1 MLLLGH
7 QFMFFVKTKVYTVL
21 GHWTLLHKQ
30 VWGPPALCT
39 EAKMLETQKCCVP
52 LPTEELPPTS
62 LLDVAYFRSCWLVTW
77 RWSLPTDAAY
87 KSNSDPTWEK
97 CCPQN
102 CSVIEDN
109 ILKALVF
116 YIKKNTFCN
125 LLATAMVAD
134 RISSF
139 PSQLCAPPLWKHWGD
154 QLHGTKLSPARGNA
168 YKVTKGKCEIMW
180 APPGKC
186 PKHLRRKSLSFFPRE
201 N

>member
-1 MLLLGH
+1 
-7 QFMFFVKTKVYTVL
+7 MF
-21 GHWTLLHKQ
+21 
-30 VWGPPALCT
+30 
-39 EAKMLETQKCCVP
+39 
-52 LPTEELPPTS
+52 
-62 LLDVAYFRSCWLVTW
+62 
-77 RWSLPTDAAY
+77 
-87 KSNSDPTWEK
+87 
-97 CCPQN
+97 
-102 CSVIEDN
+102 SVIEDRRWFSVSLTN
-109 ILKALVF
+109 
-116 YIKKNTFCN
+116 NTFCN

-201 N
+201 KLKNWPPLPKYKTCFGDPRMILYGFWTKTRGRSLSFWSSLTHTPTRFSNDICLYFLDISLSGFLRQDTLHVFWRVNSDHDETVWLRHNTQ

>member
-1 MLLLGH
+1 
-7 QFMFFVKTKVYTVL
+7 MFYTHRRASL
-21 GHWTLLHKQ
+21 NLSLR
-30 VWGPPALCT
+30 
-39 EAKMLETQKCCVP
+39 CCIF
-52 LPTEELPPTS
+52 S
-62 LLDVAYFRSCWLVTW
+62 SCNFRSCWLVTW

-97 CCPQN
+97 CYMF
-102 CSVIEDN
+102 SVIEDRRWFSVSLTN
-109 ILKALVF
+109 
-116 YIKKNTFCN
+116 NTFCN

-139 PSQLCAPPLWKHWGD
+139 PSQLCARPLWKHWGD

-186 PKHLRRKSLSFFPRE
+186 PKHLRRKSLSFGQTILGSPIVLFSKGK
-201 N
+201 